1 MLNNNEIPKIGIFID
16 EANIYHSQKTIKWEV
31 DYLKLRRFFSKFG
44 RITVLNFYTSFQDEN
59 EKQNNFLRKI
69 GQYGYRVFRKKL
81 KIIRKNNLSIKK
93 GNLDI
98 ELALDA
104 YKLKNLYDVFILFSG
119 DSDFEYL
126 LKLLKD
132 ENKMIFVVSTRKHIS
147 KELFKAANKY
157 FDLNKIRGEISM
169 IKEDQPAGWSS

>member
-1 MLNNNEIPKIGIFID
+1 MLNSKKTSRVGIFID
-16 EANIYHSQKTIKWEV
+16 EANIYHSQKTVKWEV
-31 DYLKLRRFFSKFG
+31 DYLRLRRFFTKFG
-44 RITVLNFYTSFQDEN
+44 RITVLNFYTSFQYEN
-59 EKQNNFLRKI
+59 EKQNNFLMKI
-69 GQYGYRVFRKKL
+69 GQYGYHVFRKKL
-81 KIIRKNNLSIKK
+81 KIIRKNNLYIKK

-104 YKLKNLYDVFILFSG
+104 YKLKNLYDIFILFSG

-147 KELFKAANKY
+147 KELFKTANKY
-157 FDLNKIRGEISM
+157 FDLNKIRYEISM
-169 IKEDQPAGWSS
+169 IKEDQPIGWSS